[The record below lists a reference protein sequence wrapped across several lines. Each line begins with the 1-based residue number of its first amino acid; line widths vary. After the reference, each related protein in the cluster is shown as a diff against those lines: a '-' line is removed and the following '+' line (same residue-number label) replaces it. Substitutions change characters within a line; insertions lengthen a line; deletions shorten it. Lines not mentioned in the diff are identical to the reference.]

1 MAAST
6 PGGRPGHRANLP
18 RDAADVWYVRTAPGA
33 TAGRSHKRAARIA
46 REIEADVIA
55 RGWPV
60 GESLGSEQALQDRF
74 GVSRSVLREAVRLV
88 EHHQVARTRR
98 GPNGGLFVTAPDA
111 MPATRA
117 LVVYLEYIGATLDD
131 LLEARLLLEPLAAT
145 LAAEHVTPAGAAKL
159 RDILSAETHHALSAA
174 AQRDDLHVTLGELSG
189 NPVLH
194 LFVDVLT
201 RLTGR
206 YADLSRISATSTIGP
221 ALVARTHREHVRL
234 VDAVTAGDAVTA
246 RELCERHVEAAIAWL
261 HEHHEPARNRAAVSR
276 PDAPESQQGKLAE
289 RVGAAIR
296 ADIVAGGWRVGAVVG
311 TELQLLER
319 YGVSRSVLR
328 EAIRILEHHCV
339 ARMRRGPGGG
349 LVVAAPEVQASV
361 DTIALYLEYRTP
373 KLVDLTAVRDAIELE
388 HVTRVTKRR
397 DDVAVQTF
405 LADGQRDS
413 RHDGTAHAAGA
424 GMAEFHFH
432 QALAG
437 LAGNRV
443 TELFL
448 RILVELF
455 RRRWVG
461 MGNPPPEAAG
471 STEVQ
476 CAHRRI
482 LDAIADGDDVL
493 ARQHT
498 RDHLDAVTSWWF

>member
-6 PGGRPGHRANLP
+6 AGRQPAGE
-18 RDAADVWYVRTAPGA
+18 AAAVDDGA
-33 TAGRSHKRAARIA
+33 TAWYVDTKSTSSGGRVHKRAARIA
-46 REIEADVIA
+46 RQIEAEVITK
-55 RGWPV
+55 GWPV
-60 GESLGSEQALQDRF
+60 GESLGSEQSLQDRF

-98 GPNGGLFVTAPDA
+98 GPNGGLFITAPDA

-131 LLEARLLLEPLAAT
+131 LLEARRLLEPLAAA
-145 LAAEHVTPAGAAKL
+145 LAAEHIDEAGAAEL
-159 RDILSAETHHALSAA
+159 TAILTAEEHRTASTPRL
-174 AQRDDLHVTLGELSG
+174 RDDLHVALGAMSG

-206 YADLSRISATSTIGP
+206 YADLSRINAGDAARA
-221 ALVARTHREHVRL
+221 ALVKTHRDHVHI
-234 VDAVTAGDAVTA
+234 VAAVTAGD
-246 RELCERHVEAAIAWL
+246 VEAARALSQRHLEAIIAWL
-261 HEHHEPARNRAAVSR
+261 HEHHEPARSRVAVSR
-276 PDAPESQQGKLAE
+276 PDAPEQQYGKLAE
-289 RVGAAIR
+289 RVSAAIR
-296 ADIVAGGWRVGAVVG
+296 SDIVASGWRVGTVVG
-311 TELQLLER
+311 TEVQLLDR

-328 EAIRILEHHCV
+328 EAIRLLEHHCV

-349 LVVAAPEVQASV
+349 LVVAAPEARASV
-361 DTIALYLEYRTP
+361 DTIALYLEYRKPTRD
-373 KLVDLTAVRDAIELE
+373 DLAVVRDAIEVE

-405 LADGQRDS
+405 LASGTHSDVRDVA
-413 RHDGTAHAAGA
+413 GTGI
-424 GMAEFHFH
+424 AEFHFH
-432 QALAG
+432 RALAG

-455 RRRWVG
+455 RRQWISRG
-461 MGNPPPEAAG
+461 KALPEPGDAG
-471 STEVQ
+471 DVEHVHT
-476 CAHRRI
+476 RI

-493 ARQHT
+493 ARQRT
-498 RDHLDAVTSWWF
+498 RDHLQSATSWWF